1 MRWLRCVD
9 FRFRQSM
16 VSPPRRDGR
25 AAGEGGSMRSTV
37 PLIALALCVLP
48 SLVSAEG
55 SAIVRGDELYARGLL
70 TDARSVYQSALNQ
83 EPNSFGTLCRLA
95 RVESEL
101 GEDAKGEEQRQ
112 LMAAA
117 VEHARAAVKAAP
129 DSGEGHVWL
138 AATLGRQALREG
150 PKTKLALAREVKSEV
165 DRGIALDPTIARAYH
180 VRGVW
185 NRDIAKLGVF
195 ERTMAGAVGGLPKG
209 ATAENAVRDL
219 QKAVELEP
227 NYVNHRLELGRTY
240 MTFHDNTNARRELER
255 AVSLPPTSS
264 ARDARYQAE
273 AKELLAKLPKSH

>member
-1 MRWLRCVD
+1 
-9 FRFRQSM
+9 M
-16 VSPPRRDGR
+16 VTPPGRGGR
-25 AAGEGGSMRSTV
+25 AAGEEGSMRSTV

-70 TDARSVYQSALNQ
+70 TDARSVYQSALTQ
-83 EPNSFGTLCRLA
+83 EPNSFGALCRLA

-112 LMAAA
+112 LLAAA

-138 AATLGRQALREG
+138 ATTLGRQALHEG

-165 DRGIALDPTIARAYH
+165 DRGLTLDPTIARGYH

-195 ERTMAGAVGGLPKG
+195 ERTMAGAVGGVPKG

-219 QKAVELEP
+219 SKAVELEP

-240 MTFHDNTNARRELER
+240 MIFHDNKNARRELER